1 MIEVYDLTGANNLRF
16 SPFCARTKAALR
28 YKDLDY
34 TTIPIRFCDKD
45 KLAFSNQDRVPVIKN
60 NDDNGMVV
68 SDSWKIAQYLE
79 EQYPEAKLFPGLG
92 MKEACRFFNMYIDST
107 VHPALF
113 PVIVGD
119 IFEKVEPIDQDYFRK
134 NREARLGATLEDIT
148 AKRDVFRPR
157 LKAVLADLEA
167 VALGHEYLFE
177 ILTYAD
183 FSLFGTLTFATRVSD
198 EPLFGSAP
206 ALGKW
211 WERMQER
218 FTV

>member
-1 MIEVYDLTGANNLRF
+1 MIEVCDLTGAHDLRF

-28 YKDLDY
+28 YKNLDY

-45 KLAFSNQDRVPVIKN
+45 KLAFSNQDRVPVIKD
-60 NDDNGMVV
+60 NDTVV

-92 MKEACRFFNMYIDST
+92 MKEACRFFNMYIDNT
-107 VHPALF
+107 LHPALV
-113 PVIVGD
+113 PVILYD
-119 IFEKVEPIDQDYFRK
+119 IFEKIEPVDRDYFRE
-134 NREARLGATLEDIT
+134 NREARFGATLEDIA
-148 AKRDVFRPR
+148 AKRDESRPR

-183 FSLFGTLTFATRVSD
+183 FSLFGTFTFATRVSD
-198 EPLFGSAP
+198 EPLFDSAP

-211 WERMQER
+211 WERMRER
-218 FTV
+218 FPI